1 MLFSHKGSF
10 LCNQNWCSIANSW
23 PALGRPGRFG
33 GLNYYTGAA
42 VVCKFGNGRQQRN
55 LVSNAWNGPLWS
67 VSLYKQEALP
77 AVYYPKLGWLPAVVW
92 GSLSKRLLATHRLL
106 TSPKH
111 TWPIMPAQP
120 DTERQTECLKAWKA
134 SWFWVSAAWIDY
146 QKACSN
152 IYCMCEPTCLRCDQ
166 ISWSWASWAD
176 LRTSSAH
183 NLKHRLGKWA
193 SAWWKYPWAWFRA

>member
-10 LCNQNWCSIANSW
+10 LCNQNWCSIANPW

-33 GLNYYTGAA
+33 GLNYYAGA
-42 VVCKFGNGRQQRN
+42 VVGCKFGNGRQQRY
-55 LVSNAWNGPLWS
+55 LVSNASNGPLWS

-77 AVYYPKLGWLPAVVW
+77 AVYCPKLGWLAAVVW
-92 GSLSKRLLATHRLL
+92 GSLSKRLLATCRLL